1 MYSGELEV
9 QAKRKKTI
17 AILQEETNKI
27 PNFSRELAIMIDAVI
42 QDNEDG
48 IRESSIKMNII
59 KNEIMVLRKQI
70 IREVIVIGSLMT
82 YREDLLRTAYF
93 IDEISG
99 YISGISFRLSNIEPN
114 INKLNFE
121 PGLKWMIHMMIDV
134 LFKIIEMSRTL
145 TIKHENT
152 IELASEVQRIEMDVD
167 KRYRELTIKA
177 LDRITSQKDLILY
190 RDIIEGIEGMV
201 EKSQQAYN
209 PFTILSLSI

>member
-1 MYSGELEV
+1 MYSGELAV

-27 PNFSRELAIMIDAVI
+27 PNFSRELAIMIDAII

-48 IRESSIKMNII
+48 IRESSNKMNII
-59 KNEIMVLRKQI
+59 ENEIMVLRKQI

-177 LDRITSQKDLILY
+177 LDRIICQKDLILY

-201 EKSQQAYN
+201 NKSQQASN
-209 PFTILSLSI
+209 SFTILALSI